1 MIANGKKTDDLKREI
16 QQAVAVL
23 GECEAAMCL
32 GESGRAH
39 DLVRGTIVRL
49 ERLLH
54 DAQSL
59 PHT

>member
-1 MIANGKKTDDLKREI
+1 MGKKTDDLKREI
-16 QQAVAVL
+16 QNAVAVL
-23 GECEAAMCL
+23 NECEAAMRL
-32 GESGRAH
+32 GESSRAH
-39 DLVRGTIVRL
+39 DLIRDTIVRL

>member
-1 MIANGKKTDDLKREI
+1 MGKKIDDLKLEI
-16 QQAVAVL
+16 QQAVAAL
-23 GECEAAMCL
+23 SECEAAMRL
-32 GESGRAH
+32 GESSRAH
-39 DLVRGTIVRL
+39 DLVRDTIVRL

>member
-1 MIANGKKTDDLKREI
+1 MSEKTDDLKREI

-23 GECEAAMCL
+23 SECEAAMCL
-32 GESGRAH
+32 GESSRAH
-39 DLVRGTIVRL
+39 DLVRDTIVRL

-54 DAQSL
+54 DAQRV